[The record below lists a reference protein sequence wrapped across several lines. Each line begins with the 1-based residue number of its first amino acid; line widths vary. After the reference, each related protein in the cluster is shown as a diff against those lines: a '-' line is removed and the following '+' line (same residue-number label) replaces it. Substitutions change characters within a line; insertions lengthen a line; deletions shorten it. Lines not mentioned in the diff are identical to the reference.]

1 MSGRLVLV
9 TRSRGVVC
17 DLGAI
22 SSVRGDERLR
32 LASVEIGKNA
42 RNRKSEPLSNGNGSI
57 PVSGSRETARGDGLA
72 THGDVL

>member
-1 MSGRLVLV
+1 MSF
-9 TRSRGVVC
+9 SRGVVC

-22 SSVRGDERLR
+22 SSVQGEERLR

-42 RNRKSEPLSNGNGSI
+42 RNRKAEALSTGNGSI
-57 PVSGSRETARGDGLA
+57 TVSGSRESAREDDLA